1 MHQLYLLDGMALVY
15 RAHFALIRNP
25 ILTSQGVNTSAVLG
39 FSNVL
44 LDLIENHHASHLGVA
59 FDTKEPT
66 PRHKIF
72 PEYKAQ
78 RDKMPEELAIA
89 IPYVKELCRAMGIP
103 VLEVPGYEADDII
116 GTLAHRAD
124 LEGDIHTYMV
134 TPDKDFAQLVTET
147 TTMWKPGRQGSNHEL
162 LDPAAICHQWEI
174 ENPKQVID
182 ILGLWGDASDNIPG
196 VPGIGEKTAKKLIK
210 QFGSIEKLL
219 DSTNQLKGKQKE
231 NLIKFRDQ
239 ALLSKKLVT
248 IILDAPVEVSWD
260 DLTLGNRDE
269 TALAKLLTELEFN
282 TLGRRLL
289 GKDFVA
295 GRGHND
301 LTLQNDASPATTSP
315 FSESSESSEKTTNA
329 PQTAP
334 LKTLADV
341 EHTYHHIDNVNA
353 LDALSKKLSLAPR
366 FCFDLETTSLDPRTC
381 DILGIAFAINPHE
394 GYYVSTGTDSP
405 LSPGMV
411 LDKLR
416 PIFSSKLEK
425 IGHNLKFDL
434 SVLLAH
440 DYTVSGPFFDTM
452 LVHAMVLP
460 EQKHSMDF
468 VAESLLGY
476 SPVKLADLP
485 EKAPEPS
492 DDLFAAFENP
502 TTQPEEKPKKKG
514 KKKDIDMTRID
525 PEALAEYAAEDAD
538 ITLQL
543 AEVLR
548 PILEKENQSAT
559 YQQIEAPLLPVLT
572 AMENEGIALD
582 IVALKNIA
590 DSLGQQIATLSTNIT
605 AAAGHPFNLNSPKQL
620 GEVLFGEMQLIE
632 KPKKTKTGQFKT
644 DEQTLSSLSKKH
656 PIVADILEY
665 REATKLKSTYVDALP
680 THVSPRTNR
689 VHTHYHQLLT
699 STGRLASNNPNL
711 QNIPVRTA
719 AGREIRKAFVP
730 RDKNH
735 TLLAADYSQIELRIM
750 AALSGDPAMIEAIQ
764 ADLDIHSATAAR
776 VYGVEI
782 TDVTREQRRNAKMVN
797 FGIIYGISAFG
808 LAQRLDISRSEAK
821 EIIETYFQQYPGI
834 KNYMESTIEFA
845 KEHGY
850 IETIT
855 GRKCFIRNI
864 GSRNAMIAKGAE
876 RAAIN
881 APVQGSAADM
891 IKLAMI
897 QVRELLDR
905 EQAKTKMLLQV
916 HDELLF
922 DLHKNEAE
930 TLPAKI
936 VTTMEN
942 ALTLPHN
949 IHCKVETGTGNNWL
963 EAH

>member
-39 FSNVL
+39 FTNVL
-44 LDLIENHHASHLGVA
+44 LDLIDNHKASHLGVA

-66 PRHKIF
+66 PRHIIY

-89 IPYVKELCRAMGIP
+89 IPYVKKLCRAMGIP

-124 LEGDIHTYMV
+124 LEGGIHTYMV
-134 TPDKDFAQLVTET
+134 TPDKDFAQLVTDT

-162 LDPAAICHQWEI
+162 LDPVAICQQWEI
-174 ENPKQVID
+174 ETPKQVID

-196 VPGIGEKTAKKLIK
+196 VPGIGEKTAKKLI
-210 QFGSIEKLL
+210 QRFGSIEKLL
-219 DSTNQLKGKQKE
+219 DSTALLRGKQKE
-231 NLIKFRDQ
+231 NLINFREQ

-248 IILDAPVEVSWD
+248 IILDAPVDVTWN
-260 DLTLGNRDE
+260 DLQLGNRNE
-269 TALAKLLTELEFN
+269 EELANILTELEFN
-282 TLGRRLL
+282 TIGRRLL

-295 GRGHND
+295 GRGHSETT
-301 LTLQNDASPATTSP
+301 LTLENETSPA
-315 FSESSESSEKTTNA
+315 EKTTH
-329 PQTAP
+329 QTDPNTDAQPAQSSP
-334 LKTLADV
+334 LKTIADV
-341 EHTYHHIDNVNA
+341 EHHYHLVDSVNA
-353 LDALSKKLSLAPR
+353 LDSLTKKLSLSTK

-381 DILGIAFAINPHE
+381 EILGIAFAINSHE
-394 GYYVSTGTDSP
+394 GFYVHTGPGSP
-405 LSPGMV
+405 LKLSMV

-440 DYTVSGPFFDTM
+440 DYAVSGPFFDTM
-452 LVHAMVLP
+452 LVHAMVFP
-460 EQKHSMDF
+460 DQKHGMDT
-468 VAESLLGY
+468 VSESLLGY
-476 SPVKLADLP
+476 TPVKLADLP

-492 DDLFAAFENP
+492 NDLFAAFETP
-502 TTQPEEKPKKKG
+502 AETTEEKPKKKG
-514 KKKDIDMTRID
+514 KKKELDMSRID
-525 PEALAEYAAEDAD
+525 PSALAEYAAEDAD

-548 PILEKENQSAT
+548 PALEKDGQLPT
-559 YQQIEAPLLPVLT
+559 YTNIEEPLLPVLT

-582 IVALKNIA
+582 IVALKKTGDALERKI
-590 DSLGQQIATLSTNIT
+590 STLTEKINT
-605 AAAGHPFNLNSPKQL
+605 AAGHPFNLNSPKQL
-620 GEVLFGEMQLIE
+620 GEVLFGEMQLVE

-644 DEQTLSSLSKKH
+644 DEQTLSSLAKKH
-656 PIVADILEY
+656 EIVANILEY
-665 REATKLKSTYVDALP
+665 RESSKLKSTYVNALP
-680 THVSPRTNR
+680 THISPRTNR

-711 QNIPVRTA
+711 QNIPVRSA
-719 AGREIRKAFVP
+719 AGREIRKAFIP

-735 TLLAADYSQIELRIM
+735 TLLAADYSQIELRVM
-750 AALSGDPAMIEAIQ
+750 AALSGDPSMIEAIK

-782 TDVTREQRRNAKMVN
+782 ADVTRDQRRNAKMVN

-808 LAQRLDISRSEAK
+808 LAQRLDIGRSEAK
-821 EIIETYFQQYPGI
+821 EIIDTYFKQYPGI
-834 KNYMESTIEFA
+834 KNYMESSVEFA

-855 GRKCFIRNI
+855 GRKCAIRNI

-881 APVQGSAADM
+881 APVQGSAADI

-897 QVRELLDR
+897 QVRNLLDR
-905 EQAKTKMLLQV
+905 EQAQSKMLLQV

-922 DLHKNEAE
+922 DLHESESE
-930 TLPAKI
+930 TLPGKI

-942 ALTLPHN
+942 ALILPHD
-949 IHCKVETGTGNNWL
+949 ILCKVEIGTGNNWL